1 MDALLPFLIG
11 IGLTI
16 AVLGVNAAIGLHKER
31 GVWPS
36 LLIAI
41 AAFYVVFAFEHSDH
55 SGIGLQSVIALGFMA
70 LALIGYKSS
79 LWLIVAGLV
88 LHGIFDAVSLAY
100 TANPAPNWWG
110 PFCIG
115 VDGLLALMLCWWMLR
130 GRIRP

>member
-55 SGIGLQSVIALGFMA
+55 SGIALQSVIALGFMA

-115 VDGLLALMLCWWMLR
+115 VDGLLALMLCWCMLR
-130 GRIRP
+130 GHIRP